1 MKKINVII
9 KDQYTLVLQEDAKSG
24 DYIDLQSLQTVDTK
38 GIIELIS
45 QNKDAVYNK
54 QLEAKEQTLKLEKDK
69 AVKDAQFENQKVI
82 NELKLQIETLKSKLD
97 NQEKLLKSEFKQQLQ
112 KTVNDNKDNT
122 VAIETKYTKDFEA
135 MKYKLQTENQDL
147 RSKLDSIN
155 REHKLEIENVN
166 KDNEAKLNDLTSKY
180 DAKLSELNN
189 KLEGKDDKFK
199 LELQE
204 SLGKQK
210 DEFIREKEAL
220 INKYNKEKESIK
232 DELQQKIESLTEENN
247 QLNLY
252 KSGKNIKQTGEDLE
266 SWCDNEVTS
275 YMQNGLFNCE
285 WKKDNDVVKYDD
297 ESKGSKADYIMN
309 IYESEKHQYLLAN
322 ICFDMKDENPM
333 SVNKKKNSHYFKD
346 LDKNR
351 VKKGC
356 KYAVLVSNLETD
368 KPNDLPISKVMD
380 PDYKDMYVV
389 RPQYLMTF
397 INLIVSLTVRFKELV
412 LKEQKENEEFIT
424 QEELVKL
431 YSELRNTYLDK
442 PLITLQNQ
450 VDDIIKQSE
459 AITKANDKIKDSAN
473 KIITSYINQIEKK
486 LDKFDI
492 KKISKKIDKL
502 ED

>member
-1 MKKINVII
+1 MKKINVIV

-38 GIIELIS
+38 GIVELIN
-45 QNKDAVYNK
+45 QNKDEVYKK
-54 QLEAKEQTLKLEKDK
+54 QLEAKEETLKLEKEK
-69 AVKDAQFENQKVI
+69 AVKEAQFENQKVI
-82 NELKLQIETLKSKLD
+82 NDLEKQIEGLKSKLD
-97 NQEKLLKSEFKQQLQ
+97 NQEQLLKSEFKQQLQ
-112 KTVNDNKDNT
+112 KTINDNKDNT
-122 VAIETKYTKDFEA
+122 VAIESKYSKDFDA
-135 MKYKLQTENQDL
+135 MKYKLQSENQEL
-147 RSKLDSIN
+147 QSKLDSIN
-155 REHKLEIENVN
+155 REHKLELDNIR
-166 KDNEAKLNDLTSKY
+166 KDNVSKLNDLTSKY
-180 DAKLSELNN
+180 DVKLKDLNN
-189 KLEGKDDKFK
+189 QLEGKNDKFK

-210 DEFIREKEAL
+210 DEFIKEKEAL
-220 INKYNKEKESIK
+220 IDKYNKDKESIK
-232 DELQQKIESLTEENN
+232 DELQQKIDALTEENN

-252 KSGKNIKQTGEDLE
+252 KSGKNVKQTGEDLE
-266 SWCDNEVTS
+266 SWCNNEVTS

-285 WKKDNDVVKYDD
+285 WKKDNTVVKYDD

-309 IYESEKHQYLLAN
+309 IYESEKHQYLITN
-322 ICFDMKDENPM
+322 ICFDMKDENPL
-333 SVNKKKNSHYFKD
+333 STNKKKNKDYFKD
-346 LDKNR
+346 LEKNR
-351 VKKGC
+351 IKKNC

-380 PDYKDMYVV
+380 PDYKEMYVV

-397 INLIVSLTVRFKELV
+397 INLVVSLSVRFKDLV

-431 YSELRNTYLDK
+431 YNELRNTYLDK

-450 VDDIIKQSE
+450 VDEIIKQSE
-459 AITKANDKIKDSAN
+459 AITKANDKIKESAN

-492 KKISKKIDKL
+492 KKISKKLDKL
-502 ED
+502 DE